1 MVPLYWAPA
10 CIIIFSDL
18 ISPIIRPDLVIVT
31 TPFESTFPI
40 KTPLKER
47 FNEYLENN
55 IEEQYLKN
63 PEFYLSSDVNEKR
76 FYLQIKEF
84 PKKTDQYDDRDFRE
98 YFLIVKPLDT
108 ERVEMTD
115 VKF

>member
-1 MVPLYWAPA
+1 MVTEEEKEN
-10 CIIIFSDL
+10 
-18 ISPIIRPDLVIVT
+18 IRDDDQNDFPEDV
-31 TPFESTFPI
+31 PFHEHFQRLNI
-40 KTPLKER
+40 EELKER

-63 PEFYLSSDVNEKR
+63 PEFYLSEDVNEKR

-84 PKKTDQYDDRDFRE
+84 PEKYNEYDDQDFKE
-98 YFLIVKPLDT
+98 YFLIVKPFDT
-108 ERVEMTD
+108 ERVEQTD

>member
-1 MVPLYWAPA
+1 MKIEEDEQNDFPED
-10 CIIIFSDL
+10 I
-18 ISPIIRPDLVIVT
+18 
-31 TPFESTFPI
+31 PFPEYFKRLSI
-40 KTPLKER
+40 EELKER

-63 PEFYLSSDVNEKR
+63 PEFYLSEDVNEKR

-84 PKKTDQYDDRDFRE
+84 PNEYFDYDDTDFKE
-98 YFLIVKPLDT
+98 YFLIVKPIDT
-108 ERVEMTD
+108 ERVEQTD

>member
-1 MVPLYWAPA
+1 MKIEEDEQNYFPEDVP
-10 CIIIFSDL
+10 
-18 ISPIIRPDLVIVT
+18 
-31 TPFESTFPI
+31 FPEYFQRLSI
-40 KTPLKER
+40 EKLKER

>member
-1 MVPLYWAPA
+1 MKIKEDEQNDFPEDVP
-10 CIIIFSDL
+10 
-18 ISPIIRPDLVIVT
+18 
-31 TPFESTFPI
+31 FPEYFQRLSI
-40 KTPLKER
+40 EKLKER

-84 PKKTDQYDDRDFRE
+84 PDEYLEYDDQDFKE
-98 YFLIVKPLDT
+98 YFLIVKPIDT
-108 ERVEMTD
+108 ERVEQIEC
-115 VKF
+115 

>member
-1 MVPLYWAPA
+1 MKIEEDEQNDFPEDVP
-10 CIIIFSDL
+10 
-18 ISPIIRPDLVIVT
+18 
-31 TPFESTFPI
+31 FPEYFQRLSI
-40 KTPLKER
+40 EKLKER

-84 PKKTDQYDDRDFRE
+84 PEKYDEYDDQDFKE
-98 YFLIVKPLDT
+98 YFLIVKPIDT
-108 ERVEMTD
+108 ERVEQTD

>member
-1 MVPLYWAPA
+1 MKIEEDDQNDFPEDVP
-10 CIIIFSDL
+10 
-18 ISPIIRPDLVIVT
+18 
-31 TPFESTFPI
+31 FPEHFQRLNI
-40 KTPLKER
+40 EELKER

-76 FYLQIKEF
+76 FYLQIKDF
-84 PKKTDQYDDRDFRE
+84 PEKNDEYDDRDFKE

>member
-1 MVPLYWAPA
+1 MKIEEDEQNDFPEDVP
-10 CIIIFSDL
+10 
-18 ISPIIRPDLVIVT
+18 
-31 TPFESTFPI
+31 FPEYFQRLSI
-40 KTPLKER
+40 EKLKER

-84 PKKTDQYDDRDFRE
+84 PKKTYQYDDRDFRE

>member
-1 MVPLYWAPA
+1 MKIEEDEQNDFPEDIP
-10 CIIIFSDL
+10 F
-18 ISPIIRPDLVIVT
+18 PDYFQRLSI
-31 TPFESTFPI
+31 EE
-40 KTPLKER
+40 LKER

-84 PKKTDQYDDRDFRE
+84 PKKNDEYDDWDFKE

>member
-1 MVPLYWAPA
+1 MKIEEDEQNDFPEDVP
-10 CIIIFSDL
+10 
-18 ISPIIRPDLVIVT
+18 
-31 TPFESTFPI
+31 FPEYFQRLSI
-40 KTPLKER
+40 EKLKER

-63 PEFYLSSDVNEKR
+63 PEFYLSS
-76 FYLQIKEF
+76 
-84 PKKTDQYDDRDFRE
+84 
-98 YFLIVKPLDT
+98 